1 MSRPQPGE
9 YNPFFERYIHQTKAQ
24 DAHALMDELSTV
36 LEDFYT
42 GLPESKGDYAYAPG
56 KWTLKEVLQHVIDA
70 ERIFSYRLLRIARKD
85 TTPLPPFAENDY
97 VVNADANKRSFD
109 SIKQEFLAVRKAS
122 NLLIESLT
130 AMQLSNRGI
139 VSGTETSANAIAFI
153 LFGHL
158 MHHKAVIEERYL

>member
-1 MSRPQPGE
+1 MSRPQAGE
-9 YNPFFERYIHQTKAQ
+9 YNPFFERYIQQTKAQ
-24 DAHALMDELSTV
+24 DAHSLMAELSKV
-36 LEDFYT
+36 LEQFYI
-42 GLPESKGDYAYAPG
+42 GLPESKADHAYAPG
-56 KWTLKEVLQHVIDA
+56 KWTLKEVLQHVTDA

-85 TTPLPPFAENDY
+85 TTPLPPFEENDY
-97 VVNADANKRSFD
+97 VVNADAHQRSFD
-109 SIKQEFLAVRKAS
+109 AIKQEFSAVRRSS

-130 AMQLSNRGI
+130 ETQLNHRGI

>member
-9 YNPFFERYIHQTKAQ
+9 YNSFFERYINQTKEQ
-24 DAHALMDELSTV
+24 NAHALLEELTPV
-36 LEDFYT
+36 LESFYT
-42 GLPESKGDYAYAPG
+42 NLPESKADYAYAPG
-56 KWTLKEVLQHVIDA
+56 KWTLKEVLQHVTDT

-85 TTPLPPFAENDY
+85 ATPLPSFEENDY
-97 VVNADANKRSFD
+97 VANADANRRSFD
-109 SIKQEFLAVRKAS
+109 AIKQEFLAVRKAS

-130 AMQLSNRGI
+130 PAQLNNRGI

>member
-36 LEDFYT
+36 LEHFYT

-158 MHHKAVIEERYL
+158 MHHEAVIEERYL

>member
-1 MSRPQPGE
+1 MSRPQAGE
-9 YNPFFERYIHQTKAQ
+9 YNSFFERYINQTKAQ
-24 DAHALMDELSTV
+24 NAHALLEELTAV

-42 GLPESKGDYAYAPG
+42 GLPESKADYAYAPG
-56 KWTLKEVLQHVIDA
+56 KWTLKEVLQHVTDT

-85 TTPLPPFAENDY
+85 ATPLPPFEENDY

-109 SIKQEFLAVRKAS
+109 AIKQEFLAVRKSS

-130 AMQLSNRGI
+130 EAQLNHRGI
-139 VSGTETSANAIAFI
+139 VSDTETSANAIAFI

-158 MHHKAVIEERYL
+158 MHHKGVIKERYL

>member
-1 MSRPQPGE
+1 MSRPQAGE
-9 YNPFFERYIHQTKAQ
+9 YNSFFERYINQTKAQ
-24 DAHALMDELSTV
+24 NAHALLEELTAV

-42 GLPESKGDYAYAPG
+42 GLPESKADYAYAPG
-56 KWTLKEVLQHVIDA
+56 KWTLKEVLQHVTDA

-85 TTPLPPFAENDY
+85 ATPLPPFEENDY

-109 SIKQEFLAVRKAS
+109 AIKQEFLAVRRSS

-130 AMQLSNRGI
+130 ETQLNHRGI

>member
-9 YNPFFERYIHQTKAQ
+9 YNSFFERYINQTKAQ
-24 DAHALMDELSTV
+24 NAHALLEELTTV
-36 LEDFYT
+36 LESFYT
-42 GLPESKGDYAYAPG
+42 ILPESKADYAYALG
-56 KWTLKEVLQHVIDA
+56 KWTLKEVLQHVTDT

-85 TTPLPPFAENDY
+85 ATPLPSFEENDY
-97 VVNADANKRSFD
+97 VVNADANRRSFD
-109 SIKQEFLAVRKAS
+109 AIKQEFLAVRKAS

-130 AMQLSNRGI
+130 VDQLNNKGI

>member
-1 MSRPQPGE
+1 MSRPETGE
-9 YNPFFERYIHQTKAQ
+9 YNPFFERYIQQTKAQ

>member
-1 MSRPQPGE
+1 
-9 YNPFFERYIHQTKAQ
+9 
-24 DAHALMDELSTV
+24 
-36 LEDFYT
+36 
-42 GLPESKGDYAYAPG
+42 
-56 KWTLKEVLQHVIDA
+56 
-70 ERIFSYRLLRIARKD
+70 
-85 TTPLPPFAENDY
+85 
-97 VVNADANKRSFD
+97 VNADANKRSFD

>member
-1 MSRPQPGE
+1 MSRPQTGE

-24 DAHALMDELSTV
+24 DAHSLMAELSTV
-36 LEDFYT
+36 LENFYT
-42 GLPESKGDYAYAPG
+42 GLPESKADYAYAPG
-56 KWTLKEVLQHVIDA
+56 KWTLKELLQHVIDA

-85 TTPLPPFAENDY
+85 TTPLPPFEENDY
-97 VVNADANKRSFD
+97 VANADANKRSFD
-109 SIKQEFLAVRKAS
+109 AIKQEFLAVRRSS

-130 AMQLSNRGI
+130 ETQLNHRGI